1 MIPWLAPPDQALV
14 FNNLSF
20 ETPEQQED
28 YVRAWARK
36 RTGLPCDFKVA
47 FYPGRYAA
55 EKCSILPV
63 GDPTSYIPDN
73 EVRSTGAHCQ
83 ALYAHALTWLRIA
96 WGVQHWAEACGIG

>member
-14 FNNLSF
+14 FNKLSF
-20 ETPEQQED
+20 DTPEQQEE

-36 RTGLPCDFKVA
+36 RTGLPCNFKIA

-73 EVRSTGAHCQ
+73 EVRLCSLEP
-83 ALYAHALTWLRIA
+83 ALCVIDPGRHLSA
-96 WGVQHWAEACGIG
+96 GGCKV